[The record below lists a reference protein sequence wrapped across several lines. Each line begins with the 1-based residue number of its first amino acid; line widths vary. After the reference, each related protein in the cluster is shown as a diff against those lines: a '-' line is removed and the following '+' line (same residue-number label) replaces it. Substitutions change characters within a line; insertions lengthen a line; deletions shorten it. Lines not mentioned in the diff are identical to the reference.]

1 MFLFLNAQPPV
12 PVSPIVIVRD
22 SFLRETVL
30 VSGCAYPCADR
41 RELKDGNQ
49 RVSFAHTLHTPR
61 SPSMTCRG
69 VIAPPEPHAKSTDI
83 KNPEITEGKKGN
95 FVWKDGEGR
104 ERKMGGQEWQSLM

>member
-30 VSGCAYPCADR
+30 VSGCAYPCA
-41 RELKDGNQ
+41 EGKEVKDGNQ

-83 KNPEITEGKKGN
+83 KKPEITEGKKGN
-95 FVWKDGEGR
+95 FVWKDGKGGR
-104 ERKMGGQEWQSLM
+104 ERWVGKSGNP